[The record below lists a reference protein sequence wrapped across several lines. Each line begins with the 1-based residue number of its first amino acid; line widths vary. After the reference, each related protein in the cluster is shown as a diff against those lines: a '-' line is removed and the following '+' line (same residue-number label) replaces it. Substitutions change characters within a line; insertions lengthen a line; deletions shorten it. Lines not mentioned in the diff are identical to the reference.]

1 MLFPQY
7 YFFAE
12 RRLMNHTIKTVLA
25 EDLDQCELLCYLND
39 DCVSL
44 NIKKDPNNGGHKCEL
59 NNSTHLEHDIDLITD
74 AVFYYRGSK
83 VSNNSNIYS
92 SRHQMINKQIHV
104 TMNNDE
110 RAHEIYSSAHSFVSS
125 FFRFFVCSVVCLFVC
140 SFIRSFF
147 VSLFIRSFL
156 RSFVHYFVSSFVR
169 SLFRSFVRLFVH
181 SFPRSS
187 FISFVSSI
195 IHLF

>member
-12 RRLMNHTIKTVLA
+12 RRLMNHTIKKVLA

-44 NIKKDPNNGGHKCEL
+44 NIKKDRINGKHECEL
-59 NNSTHLEHDIDLITD
+59 NNSTHLENDIDLITD

-83 VSNNSNIYS
+83 VSNNSNIYT
-92 SRHQMINKQIHV
+92 SRHQMINKQI

-110 RAHEIYSSAHSFVSS
+110 RAYEIYSFAYYFVSS

-140 SFIRSFF
+140 SFIRSIF

-156 RSFVHYFVSSFVR
+156 RSSVHYFVSSFV
-169 SLFRSFVRLFVH
+169 RSFVRLFVH
-181 SFPRSS
+181 SFPPSS

>member
-12 RRLMNHTIKTVLA
+12 RRLMNHTIKTWLA

-44 NIKKDPNNGGHKCEL
+44 NIKKDRNDAGKHECEL

-83 VSNNSNIYS
+83 VSNNSNLYTP
-92 SRHQMINKQIHV
+92 RLRMVNKQVI
-104 TMNNDE
+104 MSND
-110 RAHEIYSSAHSFVSS
+110 
-125 FFRFFVCSVVCLFVC
+125 
-140 SFIRSFF
+140 
-147 VSLFIRSFL
+147 
-156 RSFVHYFVSSFVR
+156 
-169 SLFRSFVRLFVH
+169 
-181 SFPRSS
+181 
-187 FISFVSSI
+187 
-195 IHLF
+195 

>member
-12 RRLMNHTIKTVLA
+12 RRLMNHTIKRVLA
-25 EDLDQCELLCYLND
+25 ENLDQCELFCYLND

-44 NIKKDPNNGGHKCEL
+44 NIKKDQDDGGHECEL

-83 VSNNSNIYS
+83 VSNNSNIYYC
-92 SRHQMINKQIHV
+92 RHQMINKQI

-110 RAHEIYSSAHSFVSS
+110 RAYEIYSFAYYFVSS

-140 SFIRSFF
+140 SFIRSIF

-156 RSFVHYFVSSFVR
+156 RSSVHYFLSSFVR
-169 SLFRSFVRLFVH
+169 SFVYSFIRSLHRPLFL
-181 SFPRSS
+181 SFPL
-187 FISFVSSI
+187 SSI
-195 IHLF
+195 CFKI

>member
-44 NIKKDPNNGGHKCEL
+44 NIKKDRNNGKHLCEL
-59 NNSTHLEHDIDLITD
+59 NNSTHLEDDIDLITD

-83 VSNNSNIYS
+83 VSNNSNVYT
-92 SRHQMINKQIHV
+92 SRHQMINRQ

-110 RAHEIYSSAHSFVSS
+110 REPEIY
-125 FFRFFVCSVVCLFVC
+125 
-140 SFIRSFF
+140 
-147 VSLFIRSFL
+147 
-156 RSFVHYFVSSFVR
+156 
-169 SLFRSFVRLFVH
+169 
-181 SFPRSS
+181 
-187 FISFVSSI
+187 
-195 IHLF
+195 

>member
-44 NIKKDPNNGGHKCEL
+44 NIKKDRNNGGHECEL

-83 VSNNSNIYS
+83 VSNNSKIYS
-92 SRHQMINKQIHV
+92 SRHQMTNKQIHV

-110 RAHEIYSSAHSFVSS
+110 RAHEIYSFAHSFVSS

-169 SLFRSFVRLFVH
+169 SFIRSFV
-181 SFPRSS
+181 P
-187 FISFVSSI
+187 SI
-195 IHLF
+195 VLYFFRFLYHLF

>member
-7 YFFAE
+7 YFFPE

-44 NIKKDPNNGGHKCEL
+44 NIKKDRNNGGHECEL

-92 SRHQMINKQIHV
+92 SRHQMINKQI
-104 TMNNDE
+104 TMNSDE
-110 RAHEIYSSAHSFVSS
+110 RAHEIYSFAHSFVSS
-125 FFRFFVCSVVCLFVC
+125 FFRFFVCLVVCLFLC

-156 RSFVHYFVSSFVR
+156 RSFVYSFIR
-169 SLFRSFVRLFVH
+169 SLHRPLFL
-181 SFPRSS
+181 SFPL
-187 FISFVSSI
+187 SSI
-195 IHLF
+195 CFKI

>member
-12 RRLMNHTIKTVLA
+12 RRLMNHTIKRVLA
-25 EDLDQCELLCYLND
+25 ENLDQCELLCYLND

-44 NIKKDPNNGGHKCEL
+44 NINKDRNNGGHECEL

-110 RAHEIYSSAHSFVSS
+110 RAHKYIHSLIRSFLRSFVSS
-125 FFRFFVCSVVCLFVC
+125 FVPSFVC
-140 SFIRSFF
+140 SFVRSFVLF
-147 VSLFIRSFL
+147 SLVC
-156 RSFVHYFVSSFVR
+156 SFVHYFVSSFVR
-169 SLFRSFVRLFVH
+169 ALFRSFVYSFIRSLDRPLFL
-181 SFPRSS
+181 SFPL
-187 FISFVSSI
+187 SSI
-195 IHLF
+195 CFKI

>member
-44 NIKKDPNNGGHKCEL
+44 NIKKDRNNGGHECEL

-92 SRHQMINKQIHV
+92 SRHQMMNKQI

-110 RAHEIYSSAHSFVSS
+110 RAHEIYSFAHSFVSS
-125 FFRFFVCSVVCLFVC
+125 IVRSFVLFSLVYSFVRFFVH
-140 SFIRSFF
+140 SFI
-147 VSLFIRSFL
+147 ISFL
-156 RSFVHYFVSSFVR
+156 RSFV
-169 SLFRSFVRLFVH
+169 RSFVRLFVH

>member
-1 MLFPQY
+1 MLFPHY

-44 NIKKDPNNGGHKCEL
+44 NIKKDRNNGGHECEL

-83 VSNNSNIYS
+83 VSNNSNIYT
-92 SRHQMINKQIHV
+92 SRHQMINKQI

-110 RAHEIYSSAHSFVSS
+110 RAYEIYSFAY
-125 FFRFFVCSVVCLFVC
+125 
-140 SFIRSFF
+140 
-147 VSLFIRSFL
+147 
-156 RSFVHYFVSSFVR
+156 YFVSSFY
-169 SLFRSFVRLFVH
+169 FR
-181 SFPRSS
+181 
-187 FISFVSSI
+187 
-195 IHLF
+195 

>member
-1 MLFPQY
+1 MLFPQD

-44 NIKKDPNNGGHKCEL
+44 NIKKDRNNGGHECEL
-59 NNSTHLEHDIDLITD
+59 NNSTHLEDDIDLITD

-83 VSNNSNIYS
+83 VSNNSNIDS
-92 SRHQMINKQIHV
+92 SRHKMINKQI
-104 TMNNDE
+104 TMTNV
-110 RAHEIYSSAHSFVSS
+110 HIKFIHSLIF
-125 FFRFFVCSVVCLFVC
+125 
-140 SFIRSFF
+140 
-147 VSLFIRSFL
+147 SFL
-156 RSFVHYFVSSFVR
+156 RSFVSSFVPSFVCSFVR
-169 SLFRSFVRLFVH
+169 SFVLFSLVCSFVRFFVHTFIISFLRSFVRSFVRLFVQ

-195 IHLF
+195 IYLF